1 MIKRCFNKESI
12 LSVLVVSY
20 LVLLLFLPAFR
31 SYEIPIS
38 LIAFSFISPLL
49 ILYIFD
55 WKLLKVEILFFL
67 VIVITGFINIQFTES
82 LTLRKQ
88 IYLLSNLITARMFLS
103 KNSHAKHIKLM
114 LYLYAGFIIATYY
127 FGGIK
132 QQIYYGSSE
141 NAISICSIAVCS
153 LYYTLSEHYKKE
165 IDIFPAILTF
175 IICLLSR
182 GRGGIISS
190 LILLIGVGL
199 YIINNK
205 FYTIWGRRI
214 ITFMLILGMAYS
226 IKFFIDNSH
235 SLQEYAVFEHFLRRG
250 LRSSSRLQIWDTYI
264 YHATANIESL
274 LVGVN
279 FDKIYASGNP
289 HNSFLDIHRLH
300 GGVGLLFVV
309 YLIVNAL
316 LYAYTN
322 GKRIFALCLIVF
334 ILRGFTDK
342 ALWGTQS
349 TLIFFFFILAPYY
362 WKRLGKI

>member
-31 SYEIPIS
+31 SNEIPVS

-49 ILYIFD
+49 ILYVFD
-55 WKLLKVEILFFL
+55 GKLLKVEILFIL
-67 VIVITGFINIQFTES
+67 IIVITGFINTQFIES
-82 LTLRKQ
+82 LSIHKQ
-88 IYLLSNLITARMFLS
+88 LYILSSLITARMFFG
-103 KNSHAKHIKLM
+103 KNLHAKYIKFI
-114 LYLYAGFIIATYY
+114 LYLYAGFIIVTYCY
-127 FGGIK
+127 GGIK

-141 NAISICSIAVCS
+141 NAISICTIAVCS
-153 LYYTLSEHYKKE
+153 LYYSLSEHYKEE
-165 IDIFPAILTF
+165 IDIFPAVITF

-199 YIINNK
+199 FIINNK
-205 FYTIWGRRI
+205 VYTNWGRRI
-214 ITFMLILGMAYS
+214 ITFMLILGLVCS
-226 IKFFIDNSH
+226 IKFFIENSH
-235 SLQEYAVFEHFLRRG
+235 SLQEFAVFEHFFRRG
-250 LRSSSRLQIWDTYI
+250 MHSSRLEIWDIYI
-264 YHATANIESL
+264 YHATANIESIL
-274 LVGVN
+274 FGVN

-300 GGVGLLFVV
+300 GGVVLLFVV
-309 YLIVNAL
+309 LLIVNAL
-316 LYAYTN
+316 LYAYTK